1 MARKIDEYSYRC
13 GVIDAFNEIV
23 AAGVKRL
30 ALSHPCASAKER
42 EELLQFSE
50 EICKK
55 YGTSYY
61 VEDEL
66 LTSDLFAVSESF
78 GKYLI
83 LYYRDREILEKYREL
98 KERKRDLCRR
108 GEYCGEARRQIALDF
123 AWLLSYEKEAAL
135 GMIEKNQG
143 QEDERGERRC
153 TVS

>member
-1 MARKIDEYSYRC
+1 MARKIEEYSYCC
-13 GVIDAFNEIV
+13 GVIDAFNEMV

-42 EELLQFSE
+42 EELLPFSE

-61 VEDEL
+61 AEDAL
-66 LTSDLFAVSESF
+66 LTSDLFAVSDSL

-83 LYYRDREILEKYREL
+83 LYYRDKEILEKYLAL
-98 KERKRDLCRR
+98 KEKKRELCRR

-123 AWLLSYEKEAAL
+123 AWLLSYEEEAAL
-135 GMIEKNQG
+135 RMVERNQE
-143 QEDERGERRC
+143 QENARGEKQC
-153 TVS
+153 IES